1 MNATGSSSSPHTA
14 CICVCLGLRGPSIAK
29 ASRNCVGVASRDSC
43 SVVKPNHLI
52 YLIYRDKI
60 DFRHRER
67 EEKTLDRQTQAR
79 QNKKPSEGSLFF
91 SLQRAPRAGRRA
103 SDRAGEQRKIYTL
116 TAPPRVQST
125 PYLGKPRSSPK
136 AGTGRVT
143 VGVLGRVVRTWT
155 RIPRDSVQRDVPL
168 RQRVREAEGRSRR
181 IR

>member
-52 YLIYRDKI
+52 YLIYREKI

-79 QNKKPSEGSLFF
+79 QNKKPSEGSLF
-91 SLQRAPRAGRRA
+91 SRESPGQRAPRRTPRQRPRRRA
-103 SDRAGEQRKIYTL
+103 TKNIHLNCAAACPVD
-116 TAPPRVQST
+116 
-125 PYLGKPRSSPK
+125 
-136 AGTGRVT
+136 
-143 VGVLGRVVRTWT
+143 
-155 RIPRDSVQRDVPL
+155 PL
-168 RQRVREAEGRSRR
+168 LR
-181 IR
+181 